1 MLVRSLDVIDYIFS
15 VTPAAMGPHD
25 TFGHVE
31 RSFDAIRPAVDRCG
45 RAGQWEVALALLH
58 DTRKRGP
65 PPTASV
71 YIATAQ
77 ACARAGKW
85 EEATELKEVSL
96 LCRSSPSS
104 GCNCVAPLIIISPSH
119 IIMMG
124 V

>member
-1 MLVRSLDVIDYIFS
+1 MLLCCI
-15 VTPAAMGPHD
+15 
-25 TFGHVE
+25 
-31 RSFDAIRPAVDRCG
+31 DRCG

-85 EEATELKEVSL
+85 EEATELKEVRAVSGDTLHIVWHFLPIWQVFGKFFFSSL
-96 LCRSSPSS
+96 KLANQKSK
-104 GCNCVAPLIIISPSH
+104 
-119 IIMMG
+119 
-124 V
+124 

>member
-1 MLVRSLDVIDYIFS
+1 MFS
-15 VTPAAMGPHD
+15 VAPDAMGSNLI
-25 TFGHVE
+25 FGHVE
-31 RSFDAIRPAVDRCG
+31 CSVGPLWLALDRCG

-85 EEATELKEVSL
+85 EEATELKEVSKL
-96 LCRSSPSS
+96 HSRS
-104 GCNCVAPLIIISPSH
+104 IKKK
-119 IIMMG
+119 
-124 V
+124 